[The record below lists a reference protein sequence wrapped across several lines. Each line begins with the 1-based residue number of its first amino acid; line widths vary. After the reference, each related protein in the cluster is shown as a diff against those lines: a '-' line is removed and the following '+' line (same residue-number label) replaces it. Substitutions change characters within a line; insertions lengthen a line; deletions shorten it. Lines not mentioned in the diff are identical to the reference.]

1 MGRHLILV
9 DSVTRLGHNVS
20 TLVITGSH
28 GAVYAAYVAA
38 SRGATA
44 IIFNDAGGGRDDAG
58 YSGLAWLD
66 DLGIAA
72 ATVGHDTARIG
83 DAVDTL
89 RRGVITHVNH
99 AGTVLGCTVGAPSAV
114 AARLFEG
121 AEPLNRDVPPIRE
134 SRHLVREGQPGIWA
148 LDFSL
153 TGAPVGHW
161 SDSRDRFARRAAGG
175 HAKEALHVDA
185 LAAVYNDA
193 GMGIDA
199 AGVGRLAALNGRGIA
214 AATVYHLSA
223 RIGDGMSTYNDGV
236 VSAMNNVAIDVGAS
250 IGMRV
255 PEFCVA
261 VADAAIR
268 AKGDVLGARDAD

>member
-148 LDFSL
+148 LDSVSL
-153 TGAPVGHW
+153 VRQSDTGQILVTGSHGALL
-161 SDSRDRFARRAAGG
+161 GG